1 MILRLQKL
9 KKIRIGGLYKEQ
21 MQKNENHVA
30 LKPGTTLFPALLLPS
45 FFFVLRFF
53 FDGALLLTATHDT
66 HDTRITAHTT
76 ARHTGEK
83 VLLASKCQCIT
94 PFSTREGEMVV
105 GAKYT
110 YFFDM
115 SEPYS
120 SLVSTKAP
128 VSSLEA
134 TAAIAE
140 GEDPT
145 WAADKRPRKRGQWV
159 GDKSITLQYED
170 IKVFLYLRYYYN
182 IMS

>member
-1 MILRLQKL
+1 
-9 KKIRIGGLYKEQ
+9 
-21 MQKNENHVA
+21 
-30 LKPGTTLFPALLLPS
+30 
-45 FFFVLRFF
+45 
-53 FDGALLLTATHDT
+53 
-66 HDTRITAHTT
+66 
-76 ARHTGEK
+76 

-170 IKVFLYLRYYYN
+170 IKVEISFIIIELLLLLNYYVQYSILYL
-182 IMS
+182 